1 MAINDVAGGKGVS
14 CIIYFLN
21 LWVIILCPAFVPKN
35 LKKLSKNLGYS
46 SPDSSAFY
54 AQCV

>member
-1 MAINDVAGGKGVS
+1 MYHIF
-14 CIIYFLN
+14 FLN

-35 LKKLSKNLGYS
+35 LNKLSKNLGYS